1 MRVYE
6 KNIYVEFVKKIN
18 IQLVGYHSKK
28 VEKNWPKRVQ
38 IIDMMIITRPIIL
51 VQDHKE
57 RPQIFLWN
65 IFKKRRFLS
74 YNNLA
79 DTG

>member
-18 IQLVGYHSKK
+18 IHLVGHHSKK

-38 IIDMMIITRPIIL
+38 IIDDDNNTAHNTRPG
-51 VQDHKE
+51 
-57 RPQIFLWN
+57 
-65 IFKKRRFLS
+65 S
-74 YNNLA
+74 
-79 DTG
+79 